1 MSGEG
6 KVRVVIRSRRVPMG
20 IVNRT
25 VPIFT
30 PTGVLVGSTPSQLLV
45 YDTSVDEEN
54 QRAISEAQK
63 LARKLG
69 LGLEVFDQAR
79 AGLFTRLL
87 LRLGRNGSTSA
98 EVTVP
103 AQPAPM
109 TAASSPTFSRGC

>member
-6 KVRVVIRSRRVPMG
+6 KVRVVIRSRRVPIG

-30 PTGVLVGSTPSQLLV
+30 PTGVLVGSTPSQTLL

-54 QRAISEAQK
+54 QRTISEAQK
-63 LARKLG
+63 LARRLG

-79 AGLFTRLL
+79 AGLVTRLL
-87 LRLGRNGSTSA
+87 LRLGRNDAASA
-98 EVTVP
+98 GVTVL
-103 AQPAPM
+103 AQPSPV
-109 TAASSPTFSRGC
+109 TPSSSPTFSRGC